1 MNATGEVHVENQNY
15 YQGRN
20 YALQFKTTGK
30 NHICSDKRRTL
41 QNIIYP
47 PKEKKK
53 TEKNLLE
60 QHLEVKV
67 VWPTD
72 PFLHY

>member
-1 MNATGEVHVENQNY
+1 MNATDEVRVENQNY
-15 YQGRN
+15 YQRRN

-47 PKEKKK
+47 PK
-53 TEKNLLE
+53 TYWNSKNLLE

>member
-1 MNATGEVHVENQNY
+1 MNATDEVRVENQNY
-15 YQGRN
+15 YQRRN

-47 PKEKKK
+47 PKEKK
-53 TEKNLLE
+53 NLLE

>member
-1 MNATGEVHVENQNY
+1 MQLMRFAW
-15 YQGRN
+15 
-20 YALQFKTTGK
+20 KTKIIAKGGTTRSSSK
-30 NHICSDKRRTL
+30 QPAKITFAQIKRRTL

-47 PKEKKK
+47 PKEKK
-53 TEKNLLE
+53 NLLE
-60 QHLEVKV
+60 KHLEVKV